1 MLGSDYRELIVPKL
15 DNHAKKFGILIG
27 GIALT
32 AAVALFSL
40 LSGKF
45 LLLLIGVAL
54 GFGTWYLWV
63 QNCIEYE
70 YIISGDE
77 LEITKILAQSK
88 RKPMLT
94 VPLKNLV
101 LTSAPKQL
109 KSSEEIAIVRRPEN
123 VPSSIMIR
131 GMLADEAIPLVER
144 YLDQSM
150 RAGYSE
156 VSVIHGHGEGILR
169 KLVHQL
175 CKKLPYVADFRLGE
189 HGEGGWGVTIVKF
202 R

>member
-1 MLGSDYRELIVPKL
+1 MR
-15 DNHAKKFGILIG
+15 
-27 GIALT
+27 
-32 AAVALFSL
+32 
-40 LSGKF
+40 
-45 LLLLIGVAL
+45 
-54 GFGTWYLWV
+54 
-63 QNCIEYE
+63 
-70 YIISGDE
+70 
-77 LEITKILAQSK
+77 
-88 RKPMLT
+88 LT

>member
-1 MLGSDYRELIVPKL
+1 M
-15 DNHAKKFGILIG
+15 AKQKEKIDRTRDK
-27 GIALT
+27 LT
-32 AAVALFSL
+32 A
-40 LSGKF
+40 
-45 LLLLIGVAL
+45 
-54 GFGTWYLWV
+54 
-63 QNCIEYE
+63 QQ
-70 YIISGDE
+70 
-77 LEITKILAQSK
+77 TKIEARKQAPVEPQLAVGSSVKMRDSAVKGEIVSIDGKNAEVQAGAM
-88 RKPMLT
+88 RLT

-101 LTSAPKQL
+101 LTAPAKQL

-131 GMLADEAIPLVER
+131 GMLADEALPLVVR
-144 YLDQSM
+144 YLDLSL